1 MIKFIFINRWLW
13 LGNQIP
19 KNIEEI
25 KNMPKEDGGDEDGE

>member
-1 MIKFIFINRWLW
+1 

-25 KNMPKEDGGDEDGE
+25 KNMPKEDGGDEDGEWEKV